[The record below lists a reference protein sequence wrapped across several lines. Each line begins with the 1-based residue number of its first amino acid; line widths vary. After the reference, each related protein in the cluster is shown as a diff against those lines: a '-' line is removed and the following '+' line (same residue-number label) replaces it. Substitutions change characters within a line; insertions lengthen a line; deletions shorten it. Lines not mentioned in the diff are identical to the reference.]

1 MLSMHARQKFLGLP
15 VMVHLVDLILKVLFL
30 LWSFLQIRMQGLGSF
45 IARAME
51 PFCMAKSRVAYGHL

>member
-45 IARAME
+45 IARAVE
-51 PFCMAKSRVAYGHL
+51 PFWMANS